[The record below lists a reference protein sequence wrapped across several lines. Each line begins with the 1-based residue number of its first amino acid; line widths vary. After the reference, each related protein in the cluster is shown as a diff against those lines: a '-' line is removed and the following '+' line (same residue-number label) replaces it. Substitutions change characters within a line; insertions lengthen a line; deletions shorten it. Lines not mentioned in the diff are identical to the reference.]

1 MKRRREIPDPLRIL
15 GLGPAASL
23 DEIEAARRALAKR
36 AHPDVG
42 GSLDEMQRINAAADA
57 ARRTLGR
64 PASATP
70 TPPPPRPA
78 PPTPAPPTPA
88 PGPMPPRGPI
98 FSRYDNPSFTI
109 EALPAAAFEALL
121 IVGGTLGDVID
132 DDPPYRLE
140 VALSPPIAG
149 WCRLDLL
156 PEAGASSIALTVGG
170 EPGAP
175 PPDLDLVRDAWI
187 AELNQLDWDR
197 L

>member
-57 ARRTLGR
+57 ARRTLGQR
-64 PASATP
+64 GSAPP
-70 TPPPPRPA
+70 TPPPPTSA
-78 PPTPAPPTPA
+78 PPASATRQV
-88 PGPMPPRGPI
+88 PPRGPI

-156 PEAGASSIALTVGG
+156 PEAGASSVALTVGG

>member
-1 MKRRREIPDPLRIL
+1 MKRRREIPDPLRVL

-23 DEIEAARRALAKR
+23 DEIESARRALAKR

-64 PASATP
+64 PAP
-70 TPPPPRPA
+70 TPPNAAPPA
-78 PPTPAPPTPA
+78 PPAT
-88 PGPMPPRGPI
+88 PPRGPM
-98 FSRYDNPSFTI
+98 FGRYDNPSFTV

-149 WCRLDLL
+149 WCRLDLM

-170 EPGAP
+170 EPGAL